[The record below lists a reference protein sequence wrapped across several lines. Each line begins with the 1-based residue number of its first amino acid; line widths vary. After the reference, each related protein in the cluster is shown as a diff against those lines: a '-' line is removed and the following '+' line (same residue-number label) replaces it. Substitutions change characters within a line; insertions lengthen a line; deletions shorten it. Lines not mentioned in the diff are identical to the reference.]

1 LIGIETS
8 DPKNFD
14 VMCKL
19 IAEAGF
25 TLTDIT
31 NDEALTQFVV

>member
-8 DPKNFD
+8 DPKNFN